1 MIDCADDEDDGP
13 GEDDQVPIA
22 EEENDDDVSAGAF
35 LAMSKDME
43 ESLALT
49 RKAEAGA
56 NVLAASI

>member
-13 GEDDQVPIA
+13 GEDDQGPIV

-49 RKAEAGA
+49 R
-56 NVLAASI
+56 